1 MLHVVIIL
9 HSGQCPIPIVP
20 TGTHS
25 CSWWRIGGREVKFK
39 ISIGSINKHQQ
50 LKWMKYL
57 SMICSA
63 DTLLALPVP
72 TVPHLDMDP
81 TPVSNKILSVQILIK
96 QSNQKNLE
104 FFIKSEKHEVLLS
117 LMLLIMWERMNRWE
131 KNEGK
136 FHVKTH

>member
-1 MLHVVIIL
+1 MNEISEYDLLSWHPANT
-9 HSGQCPIPIVP
+9 SYPNCP
-20 TGTHS
+20 
-25 CSWWRIGGREVKFK
+25 
-39 ISIGSINKHQQ
+39 
-50 LKWMKYL
+50 
-57 SMICSA
+57 
-63 DTLLALPVP
+63 TL
-72 TVPHLDMDP
+72 HLDMDP